1 MKKALIVGSGGQDG
15 RLLQE
20 HLLQLGYEVA
30 GISRHEY
37 CSPSKE
43 AKSFDIKSRE
53 QVGGLL
59 RLAKP
64 DEIYYLAAH
73 HHSSEEAILSE
84 EELWH
89 QSFAVHVHAWM
100 IFLEAARVDSPH
112 SRLFYAASSLIYGV
126 AEGDKQNEDT
136 PWRPQTA
143 YGATKASGM
152 LAASCYRQRHG
163 LFAACGILFNHESE
177 LRPEKFISQKIVRAA
192 VAVQAGQQ
200 KQLAVGNLNARVDWG
215 YARDY
220 VDAMQKIL
228 QLPEARDFV
237 IASGAT
243 HSVSDLAE
251 TAFSLLGLDWKKYV
265 IEDAGVIKRQLKPM
279 VGDASKL
286 FQQSGW
292 QPRTPFRE
300 MIRRMLVAQGA
311 TIRD

>member
-15 RLLQE
+15 RLLRE
-20 HLLQLGYEVA
+20 HLLHLGYQVE
-30 GISRHEY
+30 GIGRHEY
-37 CSPSKE
+37 RSPSNE
-43 AKSFDIKSRE
+43 AKPFDIKARE
-53 QVGGLL
+53 QVSGLL
-59 RLAKP
+59 NYLRP

-73 HHSSEEAILSE
+73 HHSSEETVQSE
-84 EELWH
+84 EELWRH
-89 QSFAVHVHAWM
+89 SFDVHVHAW
-100 IFLEAARVDSPH
+100 ILFLEAARVDSPH

-126 AEGDKQNEDT
+126 ADGDKQNENT

-177 LRPEKFISQKIVRAA
+177 LRSEKFISQKIVRAA

-200 KQLAVGNLNARVDWG
+200 KPLAVGNLSARVDWG

-237 IASGAT
+237 IASGTT
-243 HSVSDLAE
+243 HSVRDLAE

-265 IEDAGVIKRQLKPM
+265 IEDSGVIKRQLKPM

-300 MIRRMLVAQGA
+300 MIRRMLVAQGGK
-311 TIRD
+311 IRD

>member
-30 GISRHEY
+30 GIGRHEY
-37 CSPSKE
+37 VSPAQE
-43 AKSFDIKSRE
+43 VEPFDIKVRG
-53 QVGGLL
+53 QVSGLL
-59 RLAKP
+59 GSLKP

-73 HHSSEEAILSE
+73 HHSSEEAVPPE
-84 EELWH
+84 EELWRH
-89 QSFAVHVHAWM
+89 SFDVHVHAWLN
-100 IFLEAARVDSPH
+100 FLEAARTSSPH

-126 AEGDKQNEDT
+126 AGDDRQNENT
-136 PWRPQTA
+136 PWHPQTP

-163 LFAACGILFNHESE
+163 LFAACGIMFNHESE
-177 LRPEKFISQKIVRAA
+177 LRSEKFISQKIVRAA

-200 KQLAVGNLNARVDWG
+200 KQLVVGNLNARVDWG

-220 VDAMQKIL
+220 VEAMQRVL
-228 QLPEARDFV
+228 QLPEAGDFV
-237 IASGAT
+237 IASGTT
-243 HSVSDLAE
+243 HSVSELAE

-265 IEDAGVIKRQLKPM
+265 IDDSKVIKRQLRPM

-286 FQQSGW
+286 FQQTGW
-292 QPRTPFRE
+292 QPRTSFRE
-300 MIRRMLVAQGA
+300 MIRRMLVAQGGE
-311 TIRD
+311 ICD